1 MGNGRPSSCIRTIT
15 SVRNDWPIPQAGEGS
30 ADGTE
35 LHPGDDSYALRP
47 YLCRRANR
55 DEKAHEAS
63 NNEED
68 IEVKRARGEIS
79 WQNCCRLKL
88 KCDKK
93 LPCGSCV
100 RRGCTSICPNGSL
113 SAGQGTRF
121 ILADTEQLHRKI
133 AEMSERIRQLED
145 TVAIFQAGVS
155 NERHPLLR
163 DDLLSI
169 KFGPEV
175 RRTVDDEHRR
185 ETLSSAI
192 DALGTLT
199 IGSHGETKYFGRS
212 GGSETNMPNDE
223 EPVENPEAV
232 DDVPE
237 LPAEL
242 ANLHLAFP
250 LSFSDEGHER
260 YLDQLEALLPMH
272 PRASALCEAYLAHFT
287 WYSRPIKRDELID
300 DILTPIYNSMKTN
313 ASGDRTGYRAGGTD
327 SSRCPHLLA
336 VLYLV
341 LAIGALVDL
350 TMPPCSAEAEKY
362 YRLGRIALSM
372 RSILD
377 SPEIETVQAVTLM
390 AAYHS
395 LCTLRYSIES
405 AWTLASLA
413 TKLAQSVHRDSKQW
427 KMEEKNV
434 QRRRNLFWE
443 IFVLELIHCIALGRP
458 PSINLAH
465 IDCELPTDEDA
476 AVADNGDTM
485 QGYWHFKMLF
495 SRDIYS
501 PIVESMLAA
510 KGPTYNTILD
520 LDRRI
525 RQMTLPPIKLY
536 LRPDDDDYNNPA
548 LCMKSYL
555 MSHYRSLTMIHIHRT
570 FFAQALLDN
579 PNSPLSSPYAPSFL
593 AANRCASILLKSF
606 IHHHERCSELCG
618 RFWGMWTHAFSA
630 AIIIGATVIRMPQSS
645 LTPSALMELDLAVGV
660 FEKGAV
666 SSLRA
671 RQGLPILR
679 KIRDRAKKAYE
690 EYRDR
695 HLNPATNGTPAQ
707 IPEEYQQALAIFGG
721 QTRVLPSRALSR
733 RRQRKSG
740 RATTDSPWSASQAS
754 SQHSPTSSSS
764 AVTPPPAQT
773 PSDSSGGSPSPEF
786 QPHPALM
793 MYLSQVPSNS
803 PFQSADLQALQ
814 VPSCPPPAPAPVP
827 PFPTVPTPD
836 HNHTLIDS
844 YPQGAQADLDF
855 LNSLLSNPQYQS
867 VPTFPNDAVMSD
879 QWMSLMQE
887 TGLFEGMEGIENDT
901 FTPNLFSF

>member
-1 MGNGRPSSCIRTIT
+1 MPAERTAKVRKLSS
-15 SVRNDWPIPQAGEGS
+15 
-30 ADGTE
+30 
-35 LHPGDDSYALRP
+35 
-47 YLCRRANR
+47 
-55 DEKAHEAS
+55 
-63 NNEED
+63 NEDD
-68 IEVKRARGEIS
+68 IELKRARGEVS
-79 WQNCCRLKL
+79 CAECRRLKL

-100 RRGCTSICPNGSL
+100 RRGCTTICPNGIL

-133 AEMSERIRQLED
+133 SEMSERIRQLED

-163 DDLLSI
+163 DDLLTI

-175 RRTVDDEHRR
+175 RRTVDEEHRR
-185 ETLSSAI
+185 ETLSQAI

-232 DDVPE
+232 EDVPD

-242 ANLHLAFP
+242 ADLHLAFP
-250 LSFSDEGHER
+250 LSWNDDGHER
-260 YLDQLEALLPMH
+260 YLDHLEALLPPR
-272 PRASALCEAYLAHFT
+272 PRAWTLCETYLAHFT
-287 WYSRPIKRDELID
+287 WWSRPIKREELID
-300 DILTPIYNSMKTN
+300 DILTPIYNSLRPN
-313 ASGDRTGYRAGGTD
+313 ASGERIGYRAGGSD
-327 SSRCPHLLA
+327 ASRCPHLLA
-336 VLYLV
+336 VLFQV
-341 LAIGALVDL
+341 FAVGALVDL
-350 TMPPCSAEAEKY
+350 TLTPCSAEAEKY

-395 LCTLRYSIES
+395 LCTLRYSVES

-413 TKLAQSVHRDSKQW
+413 TKLAQSVRLYRDSKQW
-427 KMEEKNV
+427 KMDEKSV
-434 QRRRNLFWE
+434 ERRRNLFWE
-443 IFVLELIHCIALGRP
+443 IFVFELIHCIALGRP

-476 AVADNGDTM
+476 DVADNGDTM
-485 QGYWHFKMLF
+485 QGYWHFKMIF

-501 PIVESMLAA
+501 PIAEAMLAA

-579 PNSPLSSPYAPSFL
+579 PTSPLSSPYAPSFL

-606 IHHHERCSELCG
+606 IHHHERCSDLCG

-630 AIIIGATVIRMPQSS
+630 AIIVGATVIRMPQSS

-660 FEKGAV
+660 FERGAI

-733 RRQRKSG
+733 KRHPSRRS
-740 RATTDSPWSASQAS
+740 TESPRSTSQAS
-754 SQHSPTSSSS
+754 NQHSPTSSGS
-764 AVTPPPAQT
+764 ASTPPPAQT
-773 PSDSSGGSPSPEF
+773 PSDSGSPAPLPEF
-786 QPHPALM
+786 HPALM
-793 MYLSQVPSNS
+793 MYLSQVPSNA
-803 PFQSADLQALQ
+803 PFQSADLQQLQ
-814 VPSCPPPAPAPVP
+814 VDAMAPSCPPPAPAPVP
-827 PFPTVPTPD
+827 PPVLEISSNG
-836 HNHTLIDS
+836 HNHMHDADS
-844 YPQGAQADLDF
+844 YASGAQADLEF
-855 LNSLLSNPQYQS
+855 LNSLLSNPHYQTS
-867 VPTFPNDAVMSD
+867 VPTFPNGNGMANGNAMLPDNFNMQQPLSGDVLMSD

-887 TGLFEGMEGIENDT
+887 TGLFEGVEGINDN

>member
-1 MGNGRPSSCIRTIT
+1 
-15 SVRNDWPIPQAGEGS
+15 
-30 ADGTE
+30 
-35 LHPGDDSYALRP
+35 
-47 YLCRRANR
+47 
-55 DEKAHEAS
+55 
-63 NNEED
+63 
-68 IEVKRARGEIS
+68 
-79 WQNCCRLKL
+79 
-88 KCDKK
+88 
-93 LPCGSCV
+93 
-100 RRGCTSICPNGSL
+100 
-113 SAGQGTRF
+113 
-121 ILADTEQLHRKI
+121 
-133 AEMSERIRQLED
+133 MSERIRQLED

-163 DDLLSI
+163 DDLLTI

-175 RRTVDDEHRR
+175 RRTVDEEHRR
-185 ETLSSAI
+185 ETLSQAI

-212 GGSETNMPNDE
+212 GGSETLFLTNMPNDE
-223 EPVENPEAV
+223 EAVEAPEAIE
-232 DDVPE
+232 DVPE

-250 LSFSDEGHER
+250 LSFTDDGLEG
-260 YLDQLEALLPMH
+260 YLDSLEALLPMH
-272 PRASALCEAYLAHFT
+272 PRAWALCEAYLAHFT
-287 WYSRPIKRDELID
+287 WWSRPIKRDELID
-300 DILTPIYNSMKTN
+300 DILTPIYNAMKSATP
-313 ASGDRTGYRAGGTD
+313 GERPGYCAGGADT
-327 SSRCPHLLA
+327 SRCPHLLA
-336 VLYLV
+336 VLFLV

-350 TMPPCSAEAEKY
+350 TQPPCSAEAEKY

-377 SPEIETVQAVTLM
+377 SPEIETVQAITLM

-395 LCTLRYSIES
+395 LCTLRYSVES

-413 TKLAQSVHRDSKQW
+413 TKLAQSIGLHRDSKQW
-427 KMEEKNV
+427 KMDEKN
-434 QRRRNLFWE
+434 
-443 IFVLELIHCIALGRP
+443 CIALGRP

-465 IDCELPTDEDA
+465 IDCELPNDEDA
-476 AVADNGDTM
+476 DVADNGDTM
-485 QGYWHFKMLF
+485 QGYWHFKMIF

-501 PIVESMLAA
+501 PIVETMLAA

-606 IHHHERCSELCG
+606 IHHHERCGDLCG

-679 KIRDRAKKAYE
+679 RIRDRAKQAYE

-695 HLNPATNGTPAQ
+695 HLNPATNGTPAP
-707 IPEEYQQALAIFGG
+707 IPDEYQQALAIFG
-721 QTRVLPSRALSR
+721 A
-733 RRQRKSG
+733 
-740 RATTDSPWSASQAS
+740 
-754 SQHSPTSSSS
+754 PT
-764 AVTPPPAQT
+764 
-773 PSDSSGGSPSPEF
+773 
-786 QPHPALM
+786 
-793 MYLSQVPSNS
+793 
-803 PFQSADLQALQ
+803 
-814 VPSCPPPAPAPVP
+814 CPPPAPVPVP
-827 PFPTVPTPD
+827 QVPGTPTAGHSHMNVA
-836 HNHTLIDS
+836 DS

-867 VPTFPNDAVMSD
+867 LPSLPNGNAFANGNAMLTDTYNMPQPFATDAIMND

-887 TGLFEGMEGIENDT
+887 TGLFEGMEGITNDD

>member
-1 MGNGRPSSCIRTIT
+1 MPAERTET
-15 SVRNDWPIPQAGEGS
+15 R
-30 ADGTE
+30 
-35 LHPGDDSYALRP
+35 
-47 YLCRRANR
+47 
-55 DEKAHEAS
+55 KAAARKLS
-63 NNEED
+63 NNEDD

-79 WQNCCRLKL
+79 CAECRRLKL

-100 RRGCTSICPNGSL
+100 RRGCTTICPNGSL

-133 AEMSERIRQLED
+133 SEMSERIRQLED

-163 DDLLSI
+163 DDLLTI

-175 RRTVDDEHRR
+175 RRTVDEEHRR
-185 ETLSSAI
+185 ETLSQAI

-212 GGSETNMPNDE
+212 GGSETLFLTNMPNDE
-223 EPVENPEAV
+223 EAVEAPEAIE
-232 DDVPE
+232 DVPE

-250 LSFSDEGHER
+250 LSFTDDGLEG
-260 YLDQLEALLPMH
+260 YLDSLEALLPMH
-272 PRASALCEAYLAHFT
+272 PRAWALCEAYLAHFT
-287 WYSRPIKRDELID
+287 WWSRPIKRDELID
-300 DILTPIYNSMKTN
+300 DILTPIYNAMKSATP
-313 ASGDRTGYRAGGTD
+313 GERPGYCAGGADT
-327 SSRCPHLLA
+327 SRCPHLLA
-336 VLYLV
+336 VLFLV

-350 TMPPCSAEAEKY
+350 TQPPCSAEAEKY

-377 SPEIETVQAVTLM
+377 SPEIETVQAITLM

-395 LCTLRYSIES
+395 LCTLRYSVES

-413 TKLAQSVHRDSKQW
+413 TKLAQSIGLHRDSKQW
-427 KMEEKNV
+427 KMDEKNV

-443 IFVLELIHCIALGRP
+443 IFVFELIHCIALGRP

-465 IDCELPTDEDA
+465 IDCELPNDEDA
-476 AVADNGDTM
+476 DVADNGDTM
-485 QGYWHFKMLF
+485 QGYWHFKMIF

-501 PIVESMLAA
+501 PIVETMLAA

-606 IHHHERCSELCG
+606 IHHHERCGDLCG

-679 KIRDRAKKAYE
+679 RIRDRAKQAYE

-695 HLNPATNGTPAQ
+695 HLNPATNGTPAP
-707 IPEEYQQALAIFGG
+707 IPDEYQQALAIFGG
-721 QTRVLPSRALSR
+721 QTRILPSRALSR
-733 RRQRKSG
+733 RRQRNG
-740 RATTDSPWSASQAS
+740 RSSTDSPRSGQPS
-754 SQHSPTSSSS
+754 SQHSPTSTS
-764 AVTPPPAQT
+764 AATTPPPAQT
-773 PSDSSGGSPSPEF
+773 PSDSSGNSPSPEF
-786 QPHPALM
+786 HPHPALM

-803 PFQSADLQALQ
+803 PFQTADLQHLPVHALA
-814 VPSCPPPAPAPVP
+814 PTCPPPAPVPVP
-827 PFPTVPTPD
+827 QVPGTPTAGHSHMNVA
-836 HNHTLIDS
+836 DS

-867 VPTFPNDAVMSD
+867 LPSLPNGNAFANGNAMLTDTYNMPQPFATDAIMND

-887 TGLFEGMEGIENDT
+887 TGLFEGMEGITNDD